1 MHLIRQRSQLFL
13 LIHSAIFISSNA
25 FVTGV
30 GSLRS
35 QSWKLNENNFLTKD
49 GTRIFLNR
57 SSCKSRNHNNNNNNK
72 NYNNNYN
79 NRRGNTSNRICNTD
93 TTSLFECSGVCQE
106 NNDDDDEI
114 SFLLPSTH
122 KTEFEYLNNATMYM
136 INKVEL
142 NPADLSEINHI
153 IRGWSTKQKNSA
165 LYVEQ
170 LIKRVVDERVRTG
183 ASARHIP
190 LTTEMYNYLIS
201 AWVPCWLE
209 GDMTKE
215 RAIVAAERA
224 ETILRWVLCV
234 HLLFVSYQPKSHI
247 FNSTFGCSYT
257 GICNLSMKVVT
268 NSSDQISNHLM
279 RVLGRG
285 IILLHR
291 RHLFALEKY

>member
-1 MHLIRQRSQLFL
+1 MHLTRQRSQLLL
-13 LIHSAIFISSNA
+13 LIHSAVFISSNA

-35 QSWKLNENNFLTKD
+35 QSWKLNGDNFLTKD
-49 GTRIFLNR
+49 GTRIFLSR
-57 SSCKSRNHNNNNNNK
+57 SSCNNNDK
-72 NYNNNYN
+72 NN
-79 NRRGNTSNRICNTD
+79 NRRGHTSNRICNTD

-136 INKVEL
+136 INKDEL

-153 IRGWSTKQKNSA
+153 IRGWSTKQKSAA

-201 AWVPCWLE
+201 AWVPCWSE

-224 ETILRWVLCV
+224 ETILR
-234 HLLFVSYQPKSHI
+234 
-247 FNSTFGCSYT
+247 
-257 GICNLSMKVVT
+257 
-268 NSSDQISNHLM
+268 
-279 RVLGRG
+279 
-285 IILLHR
+285 
-291 RHLFALEKY
+291 